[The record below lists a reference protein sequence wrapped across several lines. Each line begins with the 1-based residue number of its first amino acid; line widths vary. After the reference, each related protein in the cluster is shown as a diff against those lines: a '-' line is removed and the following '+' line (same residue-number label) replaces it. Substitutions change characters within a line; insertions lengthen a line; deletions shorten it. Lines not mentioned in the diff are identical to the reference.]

1 MTSAY
6 CCVSLCLFSICFYC
20 KYPQLSQYLSFKVWD
35 NPRVTWPQSH
45 FPSLLLYFLY
55 INIHIQF
62 HHLWSRLRS
71 CSTSLRYLI
80 KGLPRDTSLIRK
92 CASFLRRERWAW
104 QPFWGWFW
112 LLWEYD
118 KIDGQSSWKD
128 KIVIWGKDQSRQQ
141 FPCTDTFVKKYNSL
155 EIKEHLLFWP
165 LSFQAYVLRKG
176 ISGGF
181 CQKGNMCF
189 LSLTLHRCMDT

>member
-1 MTSAY
+1 M
-6 CCVSLCLFSICFYC
+6 SLCVFSASGSTANTLNFLSISHLKFEIIPGLLDLKAIFLAYYC
-20 KYPQLSQYLSFKVWD
+20 TFFTS
-35 NPRVTWPQSH
+35 
-45 FPSLLLYFLY
+45 
-55 INIHIQF
+55 I
-62 HHLWSRLRS
+62 
-71 CSTSLRYLI
+71 STFNSITCDQGWGHAAPVRYLI

-189 LSLTLHRCMDT
+189 LSLTLHRCMDR